1 MFGDIEFGLALVDR
15 HSERARFSD
24 RAIVMGRRE
33 DDPID
38 ARRRRV
44 EVEREAGPVRGRCE
58 ADFAVRRARV
68 GEKDDVAIVADLL
81 GSIETASRNVATGEA
96 KGTGDLTTAPPA
108 DTGTASFPPF

>member
-1 MFGDIEFGLALVDR
+1 
-15 HSERARFSD
+15 
-24 RAIVMGRRE
+24 MGRRE

-38 ARRRRV
+38 ARRQRV

-81 GSIETASRNVATGEA
+81 GSIETESRNVDTGAA
-96 KGTGDLTTAPPA
+96 KGNGDFTAAA
-108 DTGTASFPPF
+108 DAAIGRSDDRPLGKVCVLSCSSRCFLFNLKKISLS

>member
-1 MFGDIEFGLALVDR
+1 MFGDMEFGLALVDR

-38 ARRRRV
+38 ARRQRV
-44 EVEREAGPVRGRCE
+44 EVEREAGPIRGRCE

-81 GSIETASRNVATGEA
+81 GSIETESRNVDTGEDR
-96 KGTGDLTTAPPA
+96 KSTRLNY
-108 DTGTASFPPF
+108 SH